1 MAEYDVVE
9 NLLEGEPTGGVTIPD
24 ASTTAKG
31 IAQFNPDDFTVEAE
45 TAKVSALQ
53 KVGIPQYIGSVV
65 NITGNEIA
73 VQLSTNSTK
82 PVAQASLRD
91 FVLISSDYK
100 DDTNSVAAGGV
111 YKIIRISQDN
121 IVYTSTSPSF
131 SIKGPQGIQGPV
143 GPIGPTGPKGA
154 MGPKGEPGTNG
165 TDGVDGI
172 NGTDGSVW
180 FTTSNTLSGTADV
193 PKTSLTGPREPETGD
208 FVMSQNVNTNG
219 AYGYVE
225 NVLTDNVRVVYIGSL
240 RGPQGA
246 QGPAGE
252 RGPKG
257 EQGEAG
263 VANINP
269 KGTWNNVTVYSMNDA
284 VVYSGNGY
292 ISKVDNNK
300 GVTPGTDES
309 FWVLFATQGAQGPA
323 GPAGPT
329 GPVGPQ
335 GPQGIQGIQGI
346 QGVAGPKGNQGD
358 IGPVGPQGEQG
369 EKGDQGEQGP
379 EGLVGPAGPAG
390 AKGDPGE
397 KGATGEAG
405 PVGPQGPQGIQGP
418 AGKKGE
424 KGDKGDTGA
433 TGSRGPE
440 GPQGVQGLTGPAGP
454 KGEKGDTGTQGLQ
467 GIQGPQ
473 GPQGLQ
479 GPTGP
484 KGDKGDTGLA
494 ELNIKGNWN
503 VATTY
508 AINDFVNYDGKAYVS
523 MVAANVGLQPDTNP
537 NAWMQFA
544 VEGAQ
549 GPQGV
554 QGPVGPQGAQGP
566 KGDQGVKGDKGEK
579 GDTGPQG
586 VQGVQGPIGPE
597 GPQGLKGET
606 GATGAKGD
614 TGPQGPTGAQGAA
627 GPVGPKGDTGA
638 RGDKGDQGIRGLG
651 VYRTSK
657 SLTTAS
663 TTVPYSSLAT
673 QPIGGL
679 QIGDIIVDTDAL
691 AFAVLTAT
699 SSGNVA
705 IGYCATW
712 KGNKGNKGDKG
723 DTGAK
728 GATGPQGPEG
738 PQGPQGERG
747 AQGPQGIQ
755 GEIGPQGPTG
765 PTAVANINAKGTYSN
780 SATYVH
786 NDLVN
791 YNGNAYVCIV
801 ANSTGVLPTDTTNW
815 QLFVS
820 QGAKGDKGDT
830 GATGAQ
836 GPKGE
841 TGRSALVYS
850 QRREWTT
857 TPTVNAT
864 ITFPTNSFNRTPV
877 VGDVLRFPFLNTS
890 TNKCYDCSSVCTA
903 ISGSN
908 ATFQYKSV
916 VDITGIQGPKGDT
929 GAQGPAGVS
938 EDVAFNYYCTSTFSN
953 ALKPVAAAPFMVA
966 ENTVF
971 PKEVGVKSG
980 DTIFAHWQNTIDN
993 STYIVIGS
1001 VSGVNAG
1008 VVNCLVV
1015 KAFEI
1020 TPSTQGILKGNTF
1033 AKQIITT
1040 TTAINNNTV
1049 LTNVGIP
1056 ATLLNAQ
1063 PAIGD
1068 RFYSMID
1075 YTESSTNKHKY
1086 IFALLEVTAVGS
1098 SNTQPFSVTVIGKQD
1113 IHYSHALGYRKHVQ
1127 MNSIAGSIAFSY
1139 FSTSSGFPSGNP
1151 TELARQIRSMSL
1163 GELEASGG
1171 WLISGKKC
1179 IINRVRVS
1187 ATTPT
1192 LTLYGLNV
1200 TDAPGATFDVVTT
1213 DVSITNFLGWTE
1225 PISYFMNA

>member
-1 MAEYDVVE
+1 MADLVE
-9 NLLEGEPTGGVTIPD
+9 KIVTDDSGNVTRVPI
-24 ASTTAKG
+24 ANTTNPG
-31 IAQFNPDDFTVEAE
+31 IASFDNEDFTV
-45 TAKVSALQ
+45 TQDGKVSSLQ
-53 KVGIPQYIGSVV
+53 KVGIPQYLGYI
-65 NITGNEIA
+65 
-73 VQLSTNSTK
+73 VQDPLTSLLIQLRTWSTK
-82 PVAQASLRD
+82 PLDEVTSRD
-91 FVLISSDYK
+91 FVMLDKDYVMNGETVYHEGQVFQIQYK
-100 DDTNSVAAGGV
+100 MSNDQVVTGMTPAFDLAG
-111 YKIIRISQDN
+111 
-121 IVYTSTSPSF
+121 P
-131 SIKGPQGIQGPV
+131 KGDIGTTGPA
-143 GPIGPTGPKGA
+143 GPTGPQGKQGPQGVPGTDGA
-154 MGPKGEPGTNG
+154 NGVDGTNG
-165 TDGVDGI
+165 EDGNI
-172 NGTDGSVW
+172 W
-180 FTTSNTLSGTADV
+180 LTTSNTLTSTADI
-193 PKTSLTGPREPETGD
+193 PKSSLTGPREAHVGD
-208 FVMSQNVNTNG
+208 FVMSQNVSSNG
-219 AYGYVE
+219 NYGYIESVF
-225 NVLTDNVRVVYIGSL
+225 VDNVRVVYIGTL

-269 KGTWNNVTVYSMNDA
+269 KGTWNNVTVYSMNDT

-309 FWVLFATQGAQGPA
+309 FWVLFATQGAQGPT

-358 IGPVGPQGEQG
+358 IGPVGPQGEQ
-369 EKGDQGEQGP
+369 GDQGEQGP

-418 AGKKGE
+418 AGEKGE

-508 AINDFVNYDGKAYVS
+508 ALNDFVNYDGKAYVS

-544 VEGAQ
+544 AEGAQ

-614 TGPQGPTGAQGAA
+614 TGPQGPTGAQGAV

-638 RGDKGDQGIRGLG
+638 KGDKGDQGIRGFG

-679 QIGDIIVDTDAL
+679 QIGDIIVDTKAL

-705 IGYCATW
+705 IGYRATW
-712 KGNKGNKGDKG
+712 KGDKG
-723 DTGAK
+723 ATGAK

-755 GEIGPQGPTG
+755 GEMGPQGPTG

-780 SATYVH
+780 SATYVR

-801 ANSTGVLPTDTTNW
+801 ASSTGVLPTNTINW

-836 GPKGE
+836 GPKGD
-841 TGRSALVYS
+841 TGATGATGIGYYYSTDASTTGNLSTSSSTIQPTGFRVNDFVVNSVGRVFRITNIANNLVSANYL
-850 QRREWTT
+850 
-857 TPTVNAT
+857 
-864 ITFPTNSFNRTPV
+864 
-877 VGDVLRFPFLNTS
+877 TS
-890 TNKCYDCSSVCTA
+890 
-903 ISGSN
+903 
-908 ATFQYKSV
+908 
-916 VDITGIQGPKGDT
+916 IQGPKGDT

-938 EDVAFNYYCTSTFSN
+938 EDVAINHFSN
-953 ALKPVAAAPFMVA
+953 NHYNTAMDPKMAANFSMSESDFTPRD
-966 ENTVF
+966 
-971 PKEVGVKSG
+971 VGVKVNNYVLVQWDNDGTG
-980 DTIFAHWQNTIDN
+980 DTFL
-993 STYIVIGS
+993 VIGYVTS
-1001 VSGVNAG
+1001 LNSG
-1008 VVNCLVV
+1008 VVNCSVY
-1015 KAFEI
+1015 AFYKI
-1020 TPSTQGILKGNTF
+1020 TPSTQGILKGNTW

-1040 TTAINNNTV
+1040 IIPINNNTV

-1098 SNTQPFSVTVIGKQD
+1098 SNTQPFSVKVIGKQD

-1127 MNSIAGSIAFSY
+1127 MNGIAGSIAFSY
-1139 FSTSSGFPSGNP
+1139 FSTSSGFPSNNP
-1151 TELARQIRSMSL
+1151 TELVRQIRSMSL
-1163 GELEASGG
+1163 GELEASGA

-1187 ATTPT
+1187 STTPT